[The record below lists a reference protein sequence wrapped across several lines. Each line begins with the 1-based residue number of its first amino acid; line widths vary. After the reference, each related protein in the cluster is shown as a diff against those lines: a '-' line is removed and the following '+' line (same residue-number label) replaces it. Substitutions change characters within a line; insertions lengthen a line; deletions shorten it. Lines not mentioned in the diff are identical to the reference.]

1 MQDLLTESVCIHQ
14 SIGNMTLKSSF
25 CGGAFMEEKYMDKL
39 YELLEKAEKE
49 KDSEVIAVLRW
60 VIFNLENR

>member
-1 MQDLLTESVCIHQ
+1 
-14 SIGNMTLKSSF
+14 
-25 CGGAFMEEKYMDKL
+25 MDKL

-49 KDSEVIAVLRW
+49 KDYEAIATLRW

>member
-1 MQDLLTESVCIHQ
+1 LI
-14 SIGNMTLKSSF
+14 
-25 CGGAFMEEKYMDKL
+25 GGAFMEEKYMDKL

-49 KDSEVIAVLRW
+49 KDLEVIAVLRW

>member
-1 MQDLLTESVCIHQ
+1 
-14 SIGNMTLKSSF
+14 
-25 CGGAFMEEKYMDKL
+25 MEEKYMDKL

-49 KDSEVIAVLRW
+49 KDLEVIVVLRW